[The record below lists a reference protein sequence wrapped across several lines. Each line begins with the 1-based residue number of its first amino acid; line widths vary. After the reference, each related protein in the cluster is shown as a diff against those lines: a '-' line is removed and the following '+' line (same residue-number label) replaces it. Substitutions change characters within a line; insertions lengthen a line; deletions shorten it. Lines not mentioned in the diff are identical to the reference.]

1 MDVSVWDKNINI
13 YKNLDRGFP
22 GGSDGKASACIAGDL
37 GSIPGLGKSPRERNG
52 NPFPVLLPGK
62 FHGWR
67 SLVGYSPWG
76 RKELDMTEQLH
87 WFTGVDT
94 CVHTC
99 THAHVYISTES
110 LETVTPQWQ

>member
-1 MDVSVWDKNINI
+1 MDVSVREKNINI

-22 GGSDGKASACIAGDL
+22 GGSDGKVSACNAGDL
-37 GSIPGLGKSPRERNG
+37 GSIPGLGKVPRERNG

-76 RKELDMTEQLH
+76 CKELDTTEQLH
-87 WFTGVDT
+87 WFTGVYT
-94 CVHTC
+94 CKCIYSH
-99 THAHVYISTES
+99 
-110 LETVTPQWQ
+110 